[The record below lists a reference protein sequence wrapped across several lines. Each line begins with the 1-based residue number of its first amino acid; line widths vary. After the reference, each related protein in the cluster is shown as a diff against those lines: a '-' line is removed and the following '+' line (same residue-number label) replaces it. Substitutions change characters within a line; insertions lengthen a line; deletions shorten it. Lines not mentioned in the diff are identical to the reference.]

1 MYGPQSLHGQ
11 RVTVFGLGDTGL
23 SLARYATR
31 RGATVTVADTRAQP
45 PGLASLRAECPAA
58 QFVPGGYSDRLTQN
72 ADSILMSPGV
82 SVRTREIAQAARHGV
97 PVMGD
102 IELFAR
108 EVPETVDAIAITGAN
123 GKTTTTT
130 LVGEICVSAGR
141 TTLVAGNI
149 GTPVLDALARIEA
162 SNTWPDTVVLEL
174 SSFQLETTRS
184 LRCRSAAVLNVTE
197 DHLDRY
203 DSFAAYASAKAN
215 LLTQTALQVLNA
227 DDTACR
233 GMRRFD
239 RPVCFF
245 GAAAP
250 NAEQAWGLRE
260 GALMH
265 GDAEIM
271 PVAALKLVGRHNH
284 LNVLAALSLLEP
296 LALNRGATVRTLADF
311 TGLAH
316 RMQWVISVK
325 GVDFIDDSKATNVGA
340 VVAALEGLGRKAVL
354 IAGGDGKGQD
364 FSPLRA
370 PVAATARAVVLMGR
384 DAEKLAAVLTESGV
398 PLVHCASLPEAVQ
411 AAARLAQAGDAV
423 LLSPACASLDMFRNY
438 VHRSEVFVQ
447 AAKELARD

>member
-1 MYGPQSLHGQ
+1 MQPSQSFHGQ

-31 RGATVTVADTRAQP
+31 RGAIVTVADTRAQP
-45 PGLASLRAECPAA
+45 PGLASLRAECPSA
-58 QFVPGGYSDRLTQN
+58 QFVPGGYTDCLTKN
-72 ADSILMSPGV
+72 ADSILLSPGV
-82 SVRTREIAQAARHGV
+82 PVRTAEIAQAVRYGV

-102 IELFAR
+102 VELFAR
-108 EVPETVDAIAITGAN
+108 EVPETVDVVAITGAN

-130 LVGEICVSAGR
+130 LAGELCVSAGR
-141 TTLVAGNI
+141 NTLVAGNI
-149 GTPVLDALARIEA
+149 GTPVLDALSTIEA
-162 SNTWPDTVVLEL
+162 GTSWPDTVVLEL
-174 SSFQLETTRS
+174 SSFQLETTFS

-203 DSFAAYASAKAN
+203 DSFAAYASAKAG

-233 GMRRFD
+233 AMRRVD
-239 RPVCFF
+239 RPAHFF
-245 GAAAP
+245 GAGVP
-250 NAEQAWGLRE
+250 HAEQAWGLRD
-260 GALMH
+260 GCLAH
-265 GDAEIM
+265 GESKLI
-271 PVAALKLVGRHNH
+271 PLAALKLVGRHNH
-284 LNVLAALSLLEP
+284 LNVLAALALLEP
-296 LALNRGATVRTLADF
+296 LALDANAVHRTATAF

-316 RMQWVISVK
+316 RMEWIIAIK

-370 PVAATARAVVLMGR
+370 PVAAAARAVVLIGR
-384 DAEKLAAVLTESGV
+384 DAEKIAAVLTGAGV
-398 PLVHCASLPEAVQ
+398 PVVHCASLPQAVRT
-411 AAARLAQAGDAV
+411 AATLAQRGDAV

-447 AAKELARD
+447 TAKELARD